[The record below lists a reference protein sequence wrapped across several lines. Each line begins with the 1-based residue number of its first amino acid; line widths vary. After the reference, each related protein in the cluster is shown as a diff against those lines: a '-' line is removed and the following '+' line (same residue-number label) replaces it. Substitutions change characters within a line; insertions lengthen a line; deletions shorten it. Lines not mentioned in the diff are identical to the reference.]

1 MDFPIRGIQHGFRKY
16 SSKLLNMIITEF
28 YNGQGLGNQLWV
40 YSVLRSVAKRKGYQ
54 FGVMSPFKFKGN
66 EFLEIDMGLPVIGG
80 DGPEGGPPNSLP
92 DNIINYFQEKKVD
105 HPYTGTLI
113 SKMDPAIYLI
123 EDCTKIE
130 GNLQSI
136 EYIGDYRNDI
146 KEWIKIKDDKNV
158 NDYSSDGVCIIHI
171 RGGDF
176 LGSTAYLERDYY
188 IRSVSEMKNINPN
201 MKFFI
206 VTDDVNYARQILP
219 EFEIIG
225 GSASG
230 VTDLNKAG
238 HHQGGPVWM
247 DWSIIYNA
255 KNLIISASSFSWWPT
270 WLGECPNVIAPMFW
284 GDFKKSDGYWSC
296 GDSLIS
302 GWRYMDRT
310 GNISDYE
317 SCLAEKKKYEEINK
331 NFWI

>member
-1 MDFPIRGIQHGFRKY
+1 
-16 SSKLLNMIITEF
+16 MIITEL

-40 YSVLRSVAKRKGYQ
+40 YSVLRSVATERGYD
-54 FGVMSPFKFKGN
+54 FGIMSPDKFKGRD
-66 EFLEIDMGLPVIGG
+66 FLNIDMGNQVYGG
-80 DGPEGGPPNSLP
+80 NGPEGGPPNSLP
-92 DNIINYFQEKKVD
+92 DGIVNYFKEKKVD

-113 SKMDPAIYLI
+113 SKMDRSIYLI
-123 EDCTKIE
+123 DDHTKIE
-130 GNLQSI
+130 GNLQA
-136 EYIGDYRNDI
+136 IGYVEDHKENLQKWITLREDRNIRDF
-146 KEWIKIKDDKNV
+146 
-158 NDYSSDGVCIIHI
+158 SSDDICIVHI

-188 IRSVSEMKNINPN
+188 IRSVSEMRKINSE
-201 MKFFI
+201 MRFFI
-206 VTDDVNYARQILP
+206 VTDDVSYARNILP
-219 EFEIIG
+219 EFQIIG

-230 VTDLNKAG
+230 EQDPNKAS

-270 WLGECPNVIAPMFW
+270 WLGNVDNVIAPMYW

-296 GDSLIS
+296 GDSLIP
-302 GWRYMDRT
+302 GWKYMDRE
-310 GNISDYE
+310 GNLHSYDT
-317 SCLAEKKKYEEINK
+317 CLSKKTAYEEINK